1 MALGEVHLR
10 CVWLSGVAA
19 LRSRKISIMI
29 GSPLVTPAEAWRFN
43 RRNGMVSNDGT

>member
-1 MALGEVHLR
+1 MALRGVHLR

-19 LRSRKISIMI
+19 LRSRKISIMV
-29 GSPLVTPAEAWRFN
+29 GSLVTPAEAWRFN